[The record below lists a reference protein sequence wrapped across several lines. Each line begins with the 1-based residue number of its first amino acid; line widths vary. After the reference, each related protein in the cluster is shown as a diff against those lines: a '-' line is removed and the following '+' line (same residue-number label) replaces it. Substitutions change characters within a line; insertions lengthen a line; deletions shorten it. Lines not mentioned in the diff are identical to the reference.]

1 MSESDPPESPAE
13 PDETSRGN
21 TAAVNRLGDAASKPR
36 GASSPERAYDRELIA
51 RAAGGDAR
59 AFRELVERHKRKAH
73 AVAYGIVRNKDDA
86 HEVVQDAFMRVYR
99 HLDDFEGQA
108 SFSTWLYRIVFNLS
122 IDALRRRSPGRA
134 VELDDRTDLE
144 GAPDEM
150 VPWRGGGDP
159 FAALDQRR
167 LGEAVQ
173 ECLDK
178 LPPYH
183 RTVIVLRELEGLSYE
198 EIAQT
203 MQISKGTVMSRLFH
217 ARRKMQR
224 MLRERFGD
232 EVPLTADER
241 DALADGKGEEDVP

>member
-1 MSESDPPESPAE
+1 M
-13 PDETSRGN
+13 
-21 TAAVNRLGDAASKPR
+21 
-36 GASSPERAYDRELIA
+36 SPERAYDRGLIA
-51 RAAGGDAR
+51 RAAGGDMR
-59 AFRELVERHKRKAH
+59 AFRELVGRHQRKAH
-73 AVAYGIVRNKDDA
+73 AVAYGIVRNADDA
-86 HEVVQDAFMRVYR
+86 REVVQDAFMRVYR

-108 SFSTWLYRIVFNLS
+108 SFSTWLYRIVYNLS

-144 GAPDEM
+144 GAPDEL
-150 VPWRGGGDP
+150 VPWRGAGDP

-203 MQISKGTVMSRLFH
+203 MEVSKGTVMSRLFH

-241 DALADGKGEEDVP
+241 DALADEAREGEAP